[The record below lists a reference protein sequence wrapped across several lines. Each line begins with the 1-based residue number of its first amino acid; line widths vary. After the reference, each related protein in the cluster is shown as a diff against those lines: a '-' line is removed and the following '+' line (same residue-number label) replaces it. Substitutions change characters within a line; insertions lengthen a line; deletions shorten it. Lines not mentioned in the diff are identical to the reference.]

1 MFICLILLG
10 SEIISS
16 DKFLESIK
24 EKTDN
29 GNKMYLTKE
38 EFLDLNLWFDEDKYL
53 NAFADMKEEK
63 LYNNDKNKE
72 NKIQK
77 IKSSIFDIY
86 EEEGKICLNKLVN
99 LLNKFEKSKNEEK
112 SNEEIDQTKI
122 NQEINKNENINE
134 QMQTQV
140 KDKEQ
145 DNNENKDMKEN
156 KEQKEENKEENN
168 EENDNNNENT
178 QNNEEIDI
186 KLNLN
191 NDKDFKES
199 IKNDDISSPRNE
211 SEFFSSSI
219 KQFKNTDELK
229 NNFFNGI
236 FYNQQF

>member
-1 MFICLILLG
+1 M
-10 SEIISS
+10 E
-16 DKFLESIK
+16 
-24 EKTDN
+24 
-29 GNKMYLTKE
+29 
-38 EFLDLNLWFDEDKYL
+38 
-53 NAFADMKEEK
+53 
-63 LYNNDKNKE
+63 
-72 NKIQK
+72 
-77 IKSSIFDIY
+77 
-86 EEEGKICLNKLVN
+86 
-99 LLNKFEKSKNEEK
+99 
-112 SNEEIDQTKI
+112 
-122 NQEINKNENINE
+122 
-134 QMQTQV
+134 
-140 KDKEQ
+140 
-145 DNNENKDMKEN
+145 EN

>member
-24 EKTDN
+24 EN
-29 GNKMYLTKE
+29 
-38 EFLDLNLWFDEDKYL
+38 L

-99 LLNKFEKSKNEEK
+99 LLNKFDKSKNEEK

-134 QMQTQV
+134 QTQTQV
-140 KDKEQ
+140 KEKEQ
-145 DNNENKDMKEN
+145 ENNENKDMEEN

-168 EENDNNNENT
+168 EENNNNNENT